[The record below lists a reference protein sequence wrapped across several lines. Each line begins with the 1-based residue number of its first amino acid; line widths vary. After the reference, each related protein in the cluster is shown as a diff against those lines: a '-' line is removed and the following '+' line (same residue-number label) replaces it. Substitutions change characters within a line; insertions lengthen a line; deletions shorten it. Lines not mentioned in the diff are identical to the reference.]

1 MPAQIGP
8 WEAFSPSTIYFV
20 SSLRRRAAFI
30 VTAIDAISCGRLTV
44 FSSHVRGVQPS
55 SEEDLVAD
63 LLQRS
68 SFPCLI
74 SNRRSDLQASIV
86 SPVNLNGSFLA
97 SLNLYDVLVSGQP
110 RRRVLSSKSK
120 RTGYT
125 IRSSKLKLWTPD
137 LRHGGL
143 KQVPLRLRLVLHDV

>member
-1 MPAQIGP
+1 M
-8 WEAFSPSTIYFV
+8 F
-20 SSLRRRAAFI
+20 
-30 VTAIDAISCGRLTV
+30 
-44 FSSHVRGVQPS
+44 GVQLS

-74 SNRRSDLQASIV
+74 SNRRSDLQASVV
-86 SPVNLNGSFLA
+86 SSVNLNGSFLA
-97 SLNLYDVLVSGQP
+97 SLHLYDVLVSGQP
-110 RRRVLSSKSK
+110 RRRVLSCKST

-125 IRSSKLKLWTPD
+125 IRSPKLKLWTPY

-143 KQVPLRLRLVLHDV
+143 KQVPLRLRLALHDV